1 MTEERLGR
9 YHAFT
14 RKHGVNF
21 VLYLLARLV
30 LQPAFLIWLRLP
42 RHGREHARVRGPL
55 IVAANHRS
63 FLDPFVIGVTLPWR
77 RPLHY
82 VAKVELFEKRWQG
95 WILSRLGAFPVRR
108 GEADEEAMRTSR
120 MILERGGAV
129 CIFPE
134 GTRIRAGSLAEPKRG
149 VGRLALES
157 GAAVLPVAVVGSE
170 QVRRGGGVRA
180 PQGKP
185 PFGRPDGFPPP

>member
-14 RKHGVNF
+14 REHGVNF
-21 VLYLLARLV
+21 VLYLLARLII
-30 LQPAFLIWLRLP
+30 QPALLVWLRLP

-82 VAKVELFEKRWQG
+82 VAKVELFEKRWHG
-95 WILSRLGAFPVRR
+95 WVLSRLGAFPIRR
-108 GEADEEAMRTSR
+108 GEADADAMETSR
-120 MILERGGAV
+120 RIL
-129 CIFPE
+129 
-134 GTRIRAGSLAEPKRG
+134 
-149 VGRLALES
+149 
-157 GAAVLPVAVVGSE
+157 
-170 QVRRGGGVRA
+170 RRGGGGWIFS
-180 PQGKP
+180 QGARIP
-185 PFGRPDGFPPP
+185 